1 MYNKIKVALYSLLST
16 VNISFVGSMRLSE
29 ILVLIWAP
37 FVYDKRDFSTYPY
50 LRKIVM
56 ALLLLLFFQ
65 VATDLVVG
73 TAPADYFRGWASII
87 VSLVSFVVLFKL
99 FNSYETIMVYVAM
112 VMLRNIFYTDDIVD
126 SDMSYFKFK
135 VVPILSSLVY
145 LLCAYFYRR
154 GNIKAVLAVLMGYCL
169 TCVSFDSRSTAVV
182 FFISAIIIY
191 FFNSGMVITRA
202 KMIVFSVLAIGVFQ
216 VAYMFYID
224 AVLANEFGG
233 EHARAQVHRLE
244 NPYNPFELLMTGRG
258 ETFAAATA
266 ISDAPV
272 FGHGSWA
279 KDHSLKYYQILLM
292 FHDEE
297 MNLEKA
303 YSKDQLIPSHSIL
316 MGAWINCGIGGFVAV
331 LLLFILLMKMGFHMI
346 RNAQEVALYPVI
358 VLMTIGLIWTFAFS
372 PFQHL
377 RFSVPATGAIL
388 LSTYY
393 DFVYGEA
400 PETEPPAALPPLQYR

>member
-1 MYNKIKVALYSLLST
+1 MYNKIKIALYSLLST
-16 VNISFVGSMRLSE
+16 VNISFVGSMRVSE
-29 ILVLIWAP
+29 VLVMLWAP
-37 FVYDKRDFSTYPY
+37 FVYDRRDFTTYPY

-65 VATDLVVG
+65 VVTDIVVG
-73 TAPADYFRGWASII
+73 TAPADYFRGWASIL
-87 VSLVSFVVLFKL
+87 VSLLSFIVLFKL
-99 FNSYETIMVYVAM
+99 FNSYEGILLYVGM

-135 VVPILSSLVY
+135 MVPILSSLVY

-154 GNIKAVLAVLMGYCL
+154 GNIKAVLGVLLGYAL

-191 FFNSGMVITRA
+191 FFNSGLVITRA
-202 KMIVFSVLAIGVFQ
+202 KLIVFSILAAGFFQ
-216 VAYMFYID
+216 VAYIFYVD
-224 AVLANEFGG
+224 AVLANDFGG
-233 EHARAQVHRLE
+233 EHARAQLQRLE

-266 ISDAPV
+266 IADAPV

-279 KDHSLKYYQILLM
+279 KDHTLKYYQILLM

-297 MNLEKA
+297 LNLEKA
-303 YSKDQLIPSHSIL
+303 YAKDQLIPSHSIL
-316 MGAWINCGIGGFVAV
+316 MGAWINCGVGGFLAVA
-331 LLLFILLMKMGFHMI
+331 LLFGLLMKVGFYMI

-400 PETEPPAALPPLQYR
+400 PEPEPPAMLPPLQYR